1 MLLTG
6 KLFVEED
13 DKVSVSFFQKL
24 LEKQMKELKLE
35 GDHQN
40 DRCQLKFDQPLKKRE
55 KYQLKSNSYAMV

>member
-1 MLLTG
+1 MLLTD

-40 DRCQLKFDQPLKKRE
+40 DPCQKLPLKFDQPLKKR
-55 KYQLKSNSYAMV
+55 KIPV